1 MSEKGQPKRF
11 CRFCGSELKEGAR
24 FCTACGKKVAEDT
37 VQKQKKVQ
45 KDPETAPQH
54 PVQSKKSKGVMI
66 CAVLVIVALVVI
78 GVMIFLIK
86 NGLDQKADADQGDNR
101 VQSERVVD
109 TEQEESET
117 TDKKDSKD
125 KDKKDKDRK
134 DKEKLKDT
142 EESTQSAV
150 KEANLPGIGEEFQN
164 ADYILPT
171 SNSQYLTEADLEG
184 LTKEE
189 CRLAR
194 NEIYARHG
202 RLFLDEEL
210 QKYFDAKPWYHGT
223 IQPDDFQ
230 DTMLNDYEMKNK
242 DLIVQY
248 ESEHFNN

>member
-1 MSEKGQPKRF
+1 M
-11 CRFCGSELKEGAR
+11 
-24 FCTACGKKVAEDT
+24 
-37 VQKQKKVQ
+37 
-45 KDPETAPQH
+45 
-54 PVQSKKSKGVMI
+54 
-66 CAVLVIVALVVI
+66 
-78 GVMIFLIK
+78 
-86 NGLDQKADADQGDNR
+86 
-101 VQSERVVD
+101 
-109 TEQEESET
+109 
-117 TDKKDSKD
+117 
-125 KDKKDKDRK
+125 
-134 DKEKLKDT
+134 

-150 KEANLPGIGEEFQN
+150 KETNLPGIGEEFQN

-210 QKYFDAKPWYHGT
+210 QKYFDAKAWYHGT

>member
-1 MSEKGQPKRF
+1 
-11 CRFCGSELKEGAR
+11 
-24 FCTACGKKVAEDT
+24 
-37 VQKQKKVQ
+37 
-45 KDPETAPQH
+45 
-54 PVQSKKSKGVMI
+54 MI
-66 CAVLVIVALVVI
+66 CAVLVIAALVVI
-78 GVMIFLIK
+78 GIMIFLIK

-134 DKEKLKDT
+134 DKEKLKDM

-150 KEANLPGIGEEFQN
+150 KETNLPGIGEEFQN